1 MEFLTKQ
8 EVHNR
13 AKEAVGKTI
22 KEINDGF
29 SVSETKS
36 SVGDAFENWF
46 GKSKDSESRPDME
59 EAGVELKATP
69 FKKLKS
75 GKYSAKERLVL
86 NIINYEK
93 VAHEKFETSSF
104 LNKNNTIE
112 LAFYEYKKD
121 VSRDDWI
128 IHEAVLY
135 EMKKNPIDYEVIK
148 NDWELIHNYINDGK
162 AHELSE
168 SLTTYLSPCTKGAS
182 AKSVRTQPYSNIKA
196 KQRAFSLKSGYMT
209 SILRK
214 YILGNEEID
223 SIVKSPFELKNK
235 SIEDIVLEKFKP
247 YYNQTIDSIGE
258 KFNVDRGGKNYHNR
272 IASAILNLKGKIKG
286 NETFPKV
293 DEFEKASIVV
303 KTVKFNKNNINK
315 ESMSF
320 PAFRFKDLIK
330 EKWEDEDG
338 NPLAQWHNFLLE
350 TRFLFFIVK
359 EEEGTEVFKGVKF
372 FSMPEDD
379 IEGPVKKVWEDTKD
393 KLLKG
398 VCLKATYKK
407 DGNVY
412 RIENNFINKSDEMIC
427 HIRPH
432 ESYSDYRVNGKYA
445 DELPSRANWINRP
458 NDTLKYSDKWMT
470 KQCFWINNTY
480 IKEQVKEFL

>member
-1 MEFLTKQ
+1 M
-8 EVHNR
+8 
-13 AKEAVGKTI
+13 
-22 KEINDGF
+22 
-29 SVSETKS
+29 
-36 SVGDAFENWF
+36 
-46 GKSKDSESRPDME
+46 
-59 EAGVELKATP
+59 
-69 FKKLKS
+69 
-75 GKYSAKERLVL
+75 
-86 NIINYEK
+86 
-93 VAHEKFETSSF
+93 
-104 LNKNNTIE
+104 
-112 LAFYEYKKD
+112 
-121 VSRDDWI
+121 
-128 IHEAVLY
+128 
-135 EMKKNPIDYEVIK
+135 
-148 NDWELIHNYINDGK
+148 
-162 AHELSE
+162 
-168 SLTTYLSPCTKGAS
+168 
-182 AKSVRTQPYSNIKA
+182 
-196 KQRAFSLKSGYMT
+196 
-209 SILRK
+209 
-214 YILGNEEID
+214 
-223 SIVKSPFELKNK
+223 
-235 SIEDIVLEKFKP
+235 LEKFKP

-445 DELPSRANWINRP
+445 DELPSRTNWINRP

-470 KQCFWINNTY
+470 KQCFWINNSY